1 VKCIVAPSRV
11 VYLGVVILAAITFS
25 STQLNA
31 AGIIYQL
38 DTPFPADPS
47 PAAPAPW
54 ITADFENAS
63 GGVNLT
69 ISAVGLTG
77 SEFASEMYFNLDPS
91 LSLDQS
97 YLTFNETASS
107 GSFSAPTISQAA
119 GDNNYKADG
128 DGKYDFRF
136 NFGISSGTTFGSGDS
151 ITYFISGIP
160 GLVAG
165 SFAFLSEPAGGSG
178 PFYAAAHIQGL
189 AGGLS
194 TWIEPGGGP
203 SITPIPEPEPL
214 ALLGVSVV
222 LLAAFRLQRL
232 RLRERVYAVAQ
243 KPPLRQKH

>member
-1 VKCIVAPSRV
+1 MFAVSRAVCIR
-11 VYLGVVILAAITFS
+11 VVILAAITLS
-25 STQLNA
+25 STELKA
-31 AGIIYQL
+31 TGIIYQF

-54 ITADFENAS
+54 ITADFESVS

-77 SEFASEMYFNLDPS
+77 SEFASELYFNLDPS
-91 LSLDQS
+91 LGLDQS
-97 YLTFNETASS
+97 SLTFNETASS

-136 NFGISSGTTFGSGDS
+136 SFGTASGTTFGSGDTL
-151 ITYFISGIP
+151 TYFISGIP
-160 GLVAG
+160 GLAAG

-178 PFYAAAHIQGL
+178 PFYAAAHIQALTGS
-189 AGGLS
+189 LS

-203 SITPIPEPEPL
+203 AISPIPEPEPV
-214 ALLGVSVV
+214 AFLGVSVMF
-222 LLAAFRLQRL
+222 LAAFRLRVLMLRKRAYALAQR
-232 RLRERVYAVAQ
+232 
-243 KPPLRQKH
+243 PPWPRKH